1 MMTQQ
6 PHYIFLPDDSFIL
19 VIADQ
24 ALESIT
30 LIHPLDNQKKLVLNG
45 SFAELL
51 FQQLKQPVS
60 EVKSTFQVI
69 EKQYP
74 WLIGLASASLTPTSK
89 KQMAMGDELG
99 LLFLEITDQCNEKCI
114 HCYASS
120 SPMCS
125 DFLSLEEITSVLHQA
140 RKLGRAMVQF
150 TGGDPL
156 IHRQLVEAVACAA
169 RLDFQGIEIYTNGLL
184 LSDGLLQKL
193 LPYTPSFA
201 FSLYSPDAGVHDNIS
216 QTKGSFKKT
225 IAAIHRTQASGLSVR
240 IGMAIMEQNAGHEQ
254 TMLDFAHSEFGLT
267 AEYVR
272 FDPVHETGRGINLN
286 TKHISLMPSQN
297 SHMPPSLKGADNKEP
312 SHHQVVQH
320 DSSGKFMPSTTANPG
335 RRGKLAICANGNVSP
350 CIFNREHVLGNI
362 RQHTLLETIEKAPSS
377 GNLTPSLE
385 RWNFCQHNL
394 SCVDCQMVAYTLG
407 DKA

>member
-1 MMTQQ
+1 MTSY
-6 PHYIFLPDDSFIL
+6 PHYIFLPDDTFIL
-19 VIADQ
+19 AIADQ

-30 LIHPLDNQKKLVLNG
+30 LIHPSDSQKKLVLNG
-45 SFAELL
+45 SFAALL
-51 FQQLKQPVS
+51 IQQLQHPNLDAKPALQM
-60 EVKSTFQVI
+60 I
-69 EKQYP
+69 EKHHP
-74 WLIGLASASLTPTSK
+74 WLKGLASASLTPASR
-89 KQMAMGDELG
+89 KQMVTGDELG

-125 DFLSLEEITSVLHQA
+125 DFLSLEEIGNILHQA

-156 IHRQLVEAVACAA
+156 IHRHLVEAVKYAA
-169 RLDFQGIEIYTNGLL
+169 SLDFQGIEIYTNGLL
-184 LSDGLLQKL
+184 LTDGLIDRL

-201 FSLYSPDAGVHDNIS
+201 FSLYSPDARVHDNIS
-216 QTKGSFKKT
+216 QTKGSFMKT

-240 IGMAIMEQNAGHEQ
+240 IGMAIMEQNEGHEQ
-254 TMLDFAHSEFGLT
+254 AMLDFAHSEFGLT

-272 FDPVHETGRGINLN
+272 FDPVHETGRGSNLN

-297 SHMPPSLKGADNKEP
+297 SHMPPSSKGAVNKEQP
-312 SHHQVVQH
+312 HHQVVQH
-320 DSSGKFMPSTTANPG
+320 DSAGKFMPSTKDKPD
-335 RRGKLAICANGNVSP
+335 RRGKLAVCANGNVSP

-362 RQHTLLETIEKAPSS
+362 RHHSLLETLEKAPSS
-377 GNLTPSLE
+377 GNLKPSVE

-394 SCVDCQMVAYTLG
+394 SCADCQMVAYTLG